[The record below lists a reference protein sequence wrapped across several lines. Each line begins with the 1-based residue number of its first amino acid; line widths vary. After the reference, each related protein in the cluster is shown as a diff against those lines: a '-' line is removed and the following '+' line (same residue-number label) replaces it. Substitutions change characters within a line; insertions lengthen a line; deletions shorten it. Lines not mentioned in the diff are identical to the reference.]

1 MCRAD
6 NLNTFMC
13 WLSWNLGAPSS
24 WNPQACTEIAV
35 PVSLQVHLC
44 CIAIELGNTLWLPW
58 LPVHIAVFSVSHML
72 RQKKQSSI
80 KRLVQQCRTRWQHSD
95 RYQHLV
101 YSENKAAERCCIVAC
116 GYYGSPSYKGLMGVW
131 EKTMHNL
138 EDNENKG
145 NGALGGIISQKIKLL
160 IKRVME

>member
-1 MCRAD
+1 
-6 NLNTFMC
+6 
-13 WLSWNLGAPSS
+13 
-24 WNPQACTEIAV
+24 
-35 PVSLQVHLC
+35 
-44 CIAIELGNTLWLPW
+44 
-58 LPVHIAVFSVSHML
+58 ML

-145 NGALGGIISQKIKLL
+145 NGALGGIISQKNQVINQESDGVNILDTVGTRSP
-160 IKRVME
+160 KRLRRQPLTRNNDFLWTTSTKNKQGE